1 MQEIGRVGGLPPS
14 QQSLNTEKTEKK
26 SRSSDASAST
36 ERSGSPINV
45 IELIKGAKETP
56 EVREKLVEEIK
67 KALDQNVYNI
77 DPERI
82 AKHIL
87 REL

>member
-14 QQSLNTEKTEKK
+14 QQPLNVEKTEKK
-26 SRSSDASAST
+26 TKSSDASVSA
-36 ERSGSPINV
+36 ERSGLPINV
-45 IELIKGAKETP
+45 IELIREARKTP

-67 KALDQNVYNI
+67 KALDQNIYNI

>member
-14 QQSLNTEKTEKK
+14 QQPLNVEKTEKK
-26 SRSSDASAST
+26 TKSSDASASA

-45 IELIKGAKETP
+45 IELIREARETP

-67 KALDQNVYNI
+67 KALDQNIYNI